1 MSSLFGIGAS
11 SSRGFYPETIDQSLR
26 FEGSTTNLSRTFVTP
41 TSTTKFIVAFWIK
54 PCSSEENKA
63 MILGCGT
70 NSSNYGIISFSNTGF
85 WHQRDTLKVF
95 NILSGSSQFVVETE
109 ARFRDLSNF
118 QHFCIAID
126 LTQTSNA
133 NKLQIF
139 VNGEKYTGSFLNNT
153 RNFTDGQAGT
163 TLGHFNTAIAHT
175 IGDNSS
181 IHSAGQLSAYLSEFY
196 ILDGQSIYSDASG
209 TPNSTFLNS
218 DGDTLLTFCQQ
229 KKGIAVPKA
238 YTGTFGNNGCRLT
251 FEATGTGTTAQGTTA
266 QTNIG
271 DDQSGQGHNFAVSG
285 LESSDV
291 VKDSVTNNFATLHPY
306 GKQSSSTLSEG
317 NLKAVLTGGGNSAR
331 TPSTFAVSSGKWYW
345 EVRQN
350 SSNRFAT
357 GVFDVDRYVMA
368 NEDGGSDNFEWVYIT
383 DDNAGAGA
391 RRNSGSITNGYGGTT
406 SSGQVVM
413 VALDADNDAIW
424 FGKQGSWFNTDG
436 SANSDTV
443 KSQIEAGTTTNSAYT
458 SVTGRLTPS
467 FIRQTSNN
475 TLTYN
480 FGVDDT
486 FGGNETSGGFSDSD
500 GNGLFLF
507 EPPTGFK
514 SLCSLNL
521 PDVTF
526 SGSTAEQ
533 PSDNFNIFTYTGD
546 GTSDRNV
553 ATNTFTPDLSWNKGR
568 TLVTQHMVIDS
579 LRRNG
584 DNFPN
589 LHSNTTDAEANDDHP
604 KIITNGIQVSGG
616 QDNNNTVNFVNWS
629 WKAGTAPTADNS
641 AGAGNVPTT
650 NSVKIDGSNE
660 TNALAGS
667 IPATRLSANTK
678 AGFSIT
684 TYTAN
689 SNTKGTVAH
698 GLTVAPNLVIIKN
711 RDTSSN
717 GQWVVGN
724 TKSGFSGQM
733 YFDSNAFGSNSGSFD
748 STAPTNTV
756 VTINTDNTVNEGTD
770 KFVMYCW
777 HSVDMFSKFGG
788 YQGNGSSNNFIYLG
802 FRPKLLV
809 IKRTD
814 SSSSLH
820 NFYVIDST
828 RSPFNVTDFSE
839 LLTWDKN
846 FEEGDLDSGAGGQA
860 VSGDYV
866 DLLSNGFNCK
876 GSSTGYN
883 NGSGTYVYFAWA
895 ESPFKINNAR

>member
-26 FEGSTTNLSRTFVTP
+26 FEEGDTPYLERTFVTP
-41 TSTTKFIVAFWIK
+41 SSTRKLIVATWIK
-54 PCSSEENKA
+54 PSELGDETPIMYSAPTSATTSYFLMGFAQDGFISSDDSFKFFTVEGNSAKIA
-63 MILGCGT
+63 LRTSALFRDPSQWMHVCVAVDTTQATSTDRVVIFFNGKRYTGT
-70 NSSNYGIISFSNTGF
+70 YSTYNTFPSQNHDFTVMNSAIKHRIGATSNGLHANYGN
-85 WHQRDTLKVF
+85 
-95 NILSGSSQFVVETE
+95 LSG
-109 ARFRDLSNF
+109 
-118 QHFCIAID
+118 
-126 LTQTSNA
+126 
-133 NKLQIF
+133 
-139 VNGEKYTGSFLNNT
+139 
-153 RNFTDGQAGT
+153 
-163 TLGHFNTAIAHT
+163 
-175 IGDNSS
+175 
-181 IHSAGQLSAYLSEFY
+181 YLSEFY
-196 ILDGQSIYSDASG
+196 FVDGQSIFSDTSG
-209 TPNSTFLNS
+209 TINSTFLADAN
-218 DGDTLLTFCQQ
+218 TLATFCQQ
-229 KKGIAVPKA
+229 KKNIAVPKA
-238 YTGTFGNNGCRLT
+238 YSGTFGNNGCKLT
-251 FEATGTGTTAQGTTA
+251 FEATGTGTTSQGTTA

-271 DDQSGQGHNFAVSG
+271 DDQSGEGHNFSVNG
-285 LESSDV
+285 LTSTDV
-291 VKDSVTNNFATLHPY
+291 VKDSVTNNFATLNPL
-306 GKQSSSTLSEG
+306 GKQSSSALSEG
-317 NLKAVLTGGGNSAR
+317 NLRAVLTGGGNSAR

-345 EVRQN
+345 EIRQN

-368 NEDGGSDNFEWVYIT
+368 NEDGGSDAFEWVYIT
-383 DDNAGAGA
+383 SDNAGAGS

-406 SSGQVVM
+406 SSGQVIM
-413 VALDADNDAIW
+413 VALDADNGAIW
-424 FGKQGSWFNTDG
+424 FGKQDSWFANGTSDN
-436 SANSDTV
+436 SATI
-443 KSQIEAGTTTNSAYT
+443 KAQIEAGTTTNSAYT
-458 SVTGRLTPS
+458 GVTGTLTPVCV
-467 FIRQTSNN
+467 RQTSNN
-475 TLTYN
+475 DLTYN

-486 FGGNETSGGFSDSD
+486 FGGNETSGGYSDSA
-500 GNGLFLF
+500 GNGIFLF
-507 EPPTGFK
+507 DPPTGFK

-641 AGAGNVPTT
+641 AGAGNVPTA

-660 TNALAGS
+660 TSALAGS

-689 SNTKGTVAH
+689 NNTKGTVAH

-788 YQGNGSSNNFIYLG
+788 YQGNGESNNFIYLG
-802 FRPKLLV
+802 FKPKLLV

-860 VSGDYV
+860 VSGSYI